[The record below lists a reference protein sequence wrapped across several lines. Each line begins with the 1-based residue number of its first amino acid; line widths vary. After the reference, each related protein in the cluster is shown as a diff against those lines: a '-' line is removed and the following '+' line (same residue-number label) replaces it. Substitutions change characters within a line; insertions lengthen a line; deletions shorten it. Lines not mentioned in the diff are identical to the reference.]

1 MSNVWAKNFT
11 WVLGIFSLILIV
23 NAKPGFARPVAN
35 DNGIEIS
42 GGFFHARGSDTGA
55 LNLDLS
61 YGKYLTPG
69 WEAGLRQAFNV
80 NFIDD
85 ARDVWTATTTPFLR
99 YNFPLTENIVPFA
112 GGFLGLVWNDRDAT
126 GTLGP
131 NVGAKF
137 FFNDQTYFTTA
148 YRYEWFF
155 DSIKT
160 ASNSRT
166 DANHVLN
173 FGIGFVWGGARN

>member
-1 MSNVWAKNFT
+1 MNHACIKRSLVLLSLAGLISVTGAPSIFAK
-11 WVLGIFSLILIV
+11 
-23 NAKPGFARPVAN
+23 PVAN
-35 DNGIEIS
+35 DHEVEVS
-42 GGFFHARGSDTGA
+42 GGFFHGRHSGTGA

-61 YGKYLTPG
+61 YGYYLNPG
-69 WEAGLRQAFNV
+69 WEAGLRQALNI

-85 ARDVWTATTTPFLR
+85 ARDVWTATTVPFLN
-99 YNFPLTENIVPFA
+99 YHFPLSDNVLPFA

-137 FFNDQTYFTTA
+137 FFNDQTYLKTA

-155 DSIKT
+155 DSIKSGSVT
-160 ASNSRT
+160 SQ
-166 DANHVLN
+166 ANHVLN
-173 FGIGFVWGGARN
+173 LGIGFVWGGVRK

>member
-1 MSNVWAKNFT
+1 MKKLRKNKAST
-11 WVLGIFSLILIV
+11 MTLVLVLVISWTTLAFG
-23 NAKPGFARPVAN
+23 RPRTN
-35 DNGIEIS
+35 DNELEFS

-61 YGKYLTPG
+61 YGYFLSPG
-69 WEAGLRQAFNV
+69 WEAGLRQALNI

-85 ARDVWTATTTPFLR
+85 ARDVWTATTAPFLK
-99 YNFPLTENIVPFA
+99 YNFPLSDNVVPFA
-112 GGFLGLVWNDRDAT
+112 GGFLGLVWNDRDVT

-131 NVGAKF
+131 NVGSKF
-137 FFNDQTYFTTA
+137 FFNDQTYLTAA

-160 ASNSRT
+160 AANSRSQ
-166 DANHVLN
+166 ANHVLN
-173 FGIGFVWGGARN
+173 FGIGFVWGGAGR

>member
-1 MSNVWAKNFT
+1 MKKRNRSIII
-11 WVLGIFSLILIV
+11 LGLAIV
-23 NAKPGFARPVAN
+23 ISALVAQSAVARPVAN
-35 DNGIEIS
+35 DNELELS

-55 LNLDLS
+55 LNLDAS
-61 YGKYLTPG
+61 YGYYLTPG
-69 WEAGLRQAFNV
+69 WQAGLRQALNI

-99 YNFPLTENIVPFA
+99 YHFPLSENVVPFV

-137 FFNDQTYFTTA
+137 FFNPQTYFTTA

-155 DSIKT
+155 SPVR
-160 ASNSRT
+160 ASAESRSR
-166 DANHVLN
+166 ANHVLN
-173 FGIGFVWGGARN
+173 LGIGFVWGGAR

>member
-99 YNFPLTENIVPFA
+99 YNFSLTENIVPFA
-112 GGFLGLVWNDRDAT
+112 GGFLAWSGMI
-126 GTLGP
+126 GTPPELWAPTRAP
-131 NVGAKF
+131 NFSSMTRRISQRLTVMNGF
-137 FFNDQTYFTTA
+137 L
-148 YRYEWFF
+148 
-155 DSIKT
+155 IP
-160 ASNSRT
+160 SRPPRIAEPMRT
-166 DANHVLN
+166 M
-173 FGIGFVWGGARN
+173 F

>member
-1 MSNVWAKNFT
+1 MKKLRKNKAST
-11 WVLGIFSLILIV
+11 MTLVLVLVISWTTLAFG
-23 NAKPGFARPVAN
+23 RPRTN
-35 DNGIEIS
+35 DNELEFS

-61 YGKYLTPG
+61 YGYFLSPG
-69 WEAGLRQAFNV
+69 WEAGLRQALNI

-85 ARDVWTATTTPFLR
+85 ARDVWTATTAPFLK
-99 YNFPLTENIVPFA
+99 YNFPLSDNVVPFA
-112 GGFLGLVWNDRDAT
+112 GGFLGLVWNDRDVT

-131 NVGAKF
+131 NVGSKF
-137 FFNDQTYFTTA
+137 FFNDQTYLTAA

-160 ASNSRT
+160 TANSRSQ
-166 DANHVLN
+166 ANHVLN
-173 FGIGFVWGGARN
+173 FGIGFVWGGAGR